1 MDRKQES
8 LHKYEVYCPVCGATW
23 KRKTRCK
30 LVRDSDLFYCKRCEV
45 ELKVRLIDW
54 RKINHMTDKER
65 YEELYKKYNILCEE
79 YRELREAYEELLR
92 DYMCYEYEMGCDD
105 YE

>member
-1 MDRKQES
+1 MEKKNQMQISQRLRFILLQEMRGGIES
-8 LHKYEVYCPVCGATW
+8 Q
-23 KRKTRCK
+23 
-30 LVRDSDLFYCKRCEV
+30 S
-45 ELKVRLIDW
+45 DW

-65 YEELYKKYNILCEE
+65 
-79 YRELREAYEELLR
+79 YEELLR